1 MFSRV
6 AVRNLRAARRFS
18 TAAPTFWNKY
28 DTFTLRRPV
37 LAKCITGGVLA
48 FIADIVTQVGLSDAV
63 SKNKY
68 DEITID
74 WLRVLKFTAI
84 GGMFVPP
91 ILHYWYGFLVARIPG
106 VTISSVLKR
115 LALDQLCF
123 APVFLPCFISVAMI
137 LDGKAADIPD
147 KLKADWFPTVVAN
160 YSVWVPCQFINFRF
174 VPPHQQVLFANFVGF
189 FWNMYLSYT
198 CYNSKDRIHAI
209 PAAHPPCEKSSTTV
223 AKDVEVVAEAP
234 VALAKPS
241 DEGAKDIPAEAVV
254 DATPVEAV
262 EAVKA
267 EDNVD
272 KMGFEKVEF
281 IDVEATMPPE
291 VIAKMSDADARGEDV
306 VLDNIEAVVAMSVET
321 AATEVDDS
329 SVSSDSTAAAA
340 AAAKSGDDDAAAA
353 AAQS

>member
-6 AVRNLRAARRFS
+6 ALRNLRTTRRFS

-28 DTFTLRRPV
+28 DNFVLKRPV

-63 SKNKY
+63 RRNKY
-68 DEITID
+68 DEISID

-84 GGMFVPP
+84 GGVFVPP
-91 ILHYWYGFLVARIPG
+91 ILHYWYGFLGARIPG

-137 LDGKAADIPD
+137 LDGLAAQIPD

-198 CYNSKDRIHAI
+198 CYNTSEKQIHAI
-209 PAAHPPCEKSSTTV
+209 PAAHPPSDDVSSHSTV
-223 AKDVEVVAEAP
+223 AKAVEVVADAP
-234 VALAKPS
+234 VVVAIASQDEKNVVELQPS
-241 DEGAKDIPAEAVV
+241 VVHAVSMHPLEPLETSSIPEEESS
-254 DATPVEAV
+254 D
-262 EAVKA
+262 
-267 EDNVD
+267 
-272 KMGFEKVEF
+272 KVEF
-281 IDVEATMPPE
+281 VEVEATMPPG
-291 VIAKMSDADARGEDV
+291 VQADMSLEDARGESL
-306 VLDNIEAVVAMSVET
+306 VLDMMVESPTVFDVDERQSNDKVVEGESRGG
-321 AATEVDDS
+321 DKS
-329 SVSSDSTAAAA
+329 S
-340 AAAKSGDDDAAAA
+340 
-353 AAQS
+353 